1 MKKILLIIA
10 GIGFGIQVHAQDTVI
25 KSVHL
30 DSLIVK
36 EINRYRVG
44 LGISEIKVFE
54 YGEMRKISYVL
65 TDSNSNREF
74 IEHTKGNK
82 IFVGYNSECIFRYK
96 TTKTDSFKLTEDE
109 LQTLA
114 KRTVQAWIDSPNH
127 NWIISCP
134 LAQSCTVTTVIKK
147 RGKNFSLTASYH
159 AKNKKLIN

>member
-1 MKKILLIIA
+1 MTITC
-10 GIGFGIQVHAQDTVI
+10 IGFGIYLNAQDTAV

-36 EINRYRVG
+36 EINTYRTS
-44 LGISEIKVFE
+44 LGVPTIKVFE
-54 YGEMRKISYVL
+54 YGEMRKLSYAL

-74 IEHTKGNK
+74 IEHSKGAK

-96 TTKTDSFKLTEDE
+96 TTQADSFKLTEAE

-127 NWIISCP
+127 NWIISCT
-134 LAQSCTVTTVIKK
+134 LANSCTVTTVIKK
-147 RGKNFSLTASYH
+147 RGKNFSLTVSYH
-159 AKNKKLIN
+159 AKNKSIK

>member
-1 MKKILLIIA
+1 MTIA
-10 GIGFGIQVHAQDTVI
+10 CIGFGIYLNAQDTAV

-36 EINRYRVG
+36 EINTYRTS
-44 LGISEIKVFE
+44 LGVPTIKVFE
-54 YGEMRKISYVL
+54 YGEMRKLSYAL

-74 IEHTKGNK
+74 IEHSKGAK

-96 TTKTDSFKLTEDE
+96 TIQADSFKLTEAE

-127 NWIISCP
+127 NWIISCT
-134 LAQSCTVTTVIKK
+134 LTHSCTVTTVIKK
-147 RGKNFSLTASYH
+147 SGKNFSLTVSYH
-159 AKNKKLIN
+159 AKNKSIK

>member
-1 MKKILLIIA
+1 MKKIILTIA
-10 GIGFGIQVHAQDTVI
+10 CIGFGICVNAQDTAI

-36 EINRYRVG
+36 EINRYRTS
-44 LGISEIKVFE
+44 LGVPTIKVFE
-54 YGEMRKISYVL
+54 YGEMRKISQAL

-74 IEHTKGNK
+74 IEHSKGAK

-96 TTKTDSFKLTEDE
+96 TTQSDSFKLTEAD
-109 LQTLA
+109 LQSLA
-114 KRTVQAWIDSPNH
+114 KKTVQAWIDSPNH

-134 LAQSCTVTTVIKK
+134 LAHSCTVTTVIKK

-159 AKNKKLIN
+159 AKNKGIN

>member
-1 MKKILLIIA
+1 MTIA
-10 GIGFGIQVHAQDTVI
+10 CIGFGIYLNAQDTAV

-36 EINRYRVG
+36 EINTYRTS
-44 LGISEIKVFE
+44 LGVPTIKVFE
-54 YGEMRKISYVL
+54 YGEMRKLSYAL

-74 IEHTKGNK
+74 IEHSKGAK

-96 TTKTDSFKLTEDE
+96 TTEADSFKLTEAE
-109 LQTLA
+109 LHTLA

-127 NWIISCP
+127 NWIISCS
-134 LAQSCTVTTVIKK
+134 LANSCTVTTVIKK

-159 AKNKKLIN
+159 AKNKSIK

>member
-1 MKKILLIIA
+1 MTITC
-10 GIGFGIQVHAQDTVI
+10 IGFGIYLNAQDTAV

-36 EINRYRVG
+36 EINTYRTS
-44 LGISEIKVFE
+44 LGVPTIKVFE
-54 YGEMRKISYVL
+54 YGEMRKLSYEL

-74 IEHTKGNK
+74 IEHSKGDK

-96 TTKTDSFKLTEDE
+96 TTQADSFKLTEAE

-127 NWIISCP
+127 NWIISCT
-134 LAQSCTVTTVIKK
+134 LANSCTVTTVIKK
-147 RGKNFSLTASYH
+147 RGKNFSLTVSYH
-159 AKNKKLIN
+159 AKNKSIK

>member
-10 GIGFGIQVHAQDTVI
+10 CIGVGSLANAQDTVV

-36 EINRYRVG
+36 EINRYRAG

-54 YGEMRKISYVL
+54 YGEMRKISYAL

-114 KRTVQAWIDSPNH
+114 KMTVQAWIDSPNH
-127 NWIISCP
+127 NWIISCS

-159 AKNKKLIN
+159 AKNKSIK

>member
-1 MKKILLIIA
+1 LTITC
-10 GIGFGIQVHAQDTVI
+10 IGFGIYLNAQDTAV

-36 EINRYRVG
+36 EINTYRTS
-44 LGISEIKVFE
+44 LGVPTIKVFE
-54 YGEMRKISYVL
+54 YGEMRKLSYEL

-74 IEHTKGNK
+74 IEHSKGDK

-96 TTKTDSFKLTEDE
+96 TTQADSFKLTEAE

-127 NWIISCP
+127 NWIISCT
-134 LAQSCTVTTVIKK
+134 LANSCTVTTVIKK
-147 RGKNFSLTASYH
+147 RGKNFSLTVSYH
-159 AKNKKLIN
+159 AKNKSIK

>member
-1 MKKILLIIA
+1 MTITC
-10 GIGFGIQVHAQDTVI
+10 IGFGIYLNAQDTAV

-36 EINRYRVG
+36 EINTYRTS
-44 LGISEIKVFE
+44 LGVPTIKVFE
-54 YGEMRKISYVL
+54 YGEMRKLSYEL

-74 IEHTKGNK
+74 IEHSKGAK

-96 TTKTDSFKLTEDE
+96 TTQADSFKLTEAE

-127 NWIISCP
+127 NWIISCT
-134 LAQSCTVTTVIKK
+134 LANSCTVTTVIKK
-147 RGKNFSLTASYH
+147 HGKNFSLTVSYH
-159 AKNKKLIN
+159 AKNKSIK

>member
-1 MKKILLIIA
+1 MKRILLIIA
-10 GIGFGIQVHAQDTVI
+10 SVGFGIYANAQDTIVR
-25 KSVHL
+25 SVHL

-44 LGISEIKVFE
+44 LGIPEIRVFE
-54 YGEMRKISYVL
+54 YGEMRKISRAL
-65 TDSNSNREF
+65 TEENSNRDF

-82 IFVGYNSECIFRYK
+82 VFVGYNSECIFRYK
-96 TTKTDSFKLTEDE
+96 TTQPDSFKLTEDD
-109 LQTLA
+109 LQSLA

-159 AKNKKLIN
+159 AKNKRA

>member
-1 MKKILLIIA
+1 MKKILLTIA
-10 GIGFGIQVHAQDTVI
+10 CIGFGIQVHAQDTVV

-30 DSLIVK
+30 DSLIVN
-36 EINRYRVG
+36 EINRYRTG
-44 LGISEIKVFE
+44 LGVPTIKVFE
-54 YGEMRKISYVL
+54 YGAMRKISYAL

-74 IEHTKGNK
+74 IEHSKGDK

-96 TTKTDSFKLTEDE
+96 TTQSNSVNLTEAD

-159 AKNKKLIN
+159 AKNKNIK

>member
-1 MKKILLIIA
+1 MKKIILTFA
-10 GIGFGIQVHAQDTVI
+10 CIGFGICVNAQDTAI

-36 EINRYRVG
+36 EINRYRTS
-44 LGISEIKVFE
+44 LGVPTIKVFE
-54 YGEMRKISYVL
+54 YGEMRKISQAL

-74 IEHTKGNK
+74 IEHSKGAK

-96 TTKTDSFKLTEDE
+96 TTQSDSFKLTEAD
-109 LQTLA
+109 LQSLA
-114 KRTVQAWIDSPNH
+114 KKTVQAWIDSPNH
-127 NWIISCP
+127 NWIISCS

-159 AKNKKLIN
+159 AKNKGIN

>member
-1 MKKILLIIA
+1 MKKLILTIA
-10 GIGFGIQVHAQDTVI
+10 CIGFGICVNAQDTAI

-36 EINRYRVG
+36 EINRYRTS
-44 LGISEIKVFE
+44 LGVPTIKVFE
-54 YGEMRKISYVL
+54 YGEMRKISQAL

-74 IEHTKGNK
+74 IEHSKGAK

-96 TTKTDSFKLTEDE
+96 TTQSDSFKLTEAD
-109 LQTLA
+109 LQSLA
-114 KRTVQAWIDSPNH
+114 KKTVQTWIDSPNH
-127 NWIISCP
+127 NWIISCS

-159 AKNKKLIN
+159 AKNKSIN